1 MTSISPVL
9 GHFLSPVWSRKLEG
23 ILIHPS
29 SIFRLSHWS
38 DIHRFFFFFLG
49 TFEELIRKVKWKP
62 WVSPQRRLD
71 RNLRESR
78 TIVNLYPRNVC
89 SRQCIC
95 INVISAYTVDVI
107 YGYVTINII
116 SIIITI
122 LIGCIWSINKQS
134 NLYVLTQVHLVH
146 ALSWLVNREFWNCSE
161 SSLGHVETC
170 IDPNHQRINTTVH
183 PPWHPW
189 RCRQRSFGWFPVLTS
204 AMELMTTFL
213 SQWWQC
219 CEQKLTLGCW
229 IRLQMY
235 LGSCIKIFS
244 I

>member
-1 MTSISPVL
+1 M
-9 GHFLSPVWSRKLEG
+9 
-23 ILIHPS
+23 
-29 SIFRLSHWS
+29 
-38 DIHRFFFFFLG
+38 
-49 TFEELIRKVKWKP
+49 KWKP

-146 ALSWLVNREFWNCSE
+146 ALSWLVNREFLELLRIIPRTCRNMYRPEPSTDQHNCASPVAPVALPAAKLRMV
-161 SSLGHVETC
+161 SSPHVCNGTDDHLPE
-170 IDPNHQRINTTVH
+170 PMM
-183 PPWHPW
+183 
-189 RCRQRSFGWFPVLTS
+189 
-204 AMELMTTFL
+204 AML
-213 SQWWQC
+213 
-219 CEQKLTLGCW
+219 
-229 IRLQMY
+229 
-235 LGSCIKIFS
+235 
-244 I
+244 